1 MMCKRP
7 FINYMYLGR
16 ESNVKILKLMMRRLL
31 LIVLFLSPI
40 YLTAQPQ
47 NLRLEDYIYSE
58 KIRTV
63 LLYPALEDAENPTRL
78 LSPPVTPLQSPSPL
92 VLEFDDLTGQFE
104 GYRAKIIHCNADWTK
119 SNLNDI
125 EFTFEFNEY
134 PISSYEQSFST
145 KVPYFH
151 YRLELPKL
159 KLSGNYVIY
168 VYSDRD
174 RKPVLSRRF
183 MLYESRVSITAQARF
198 SQGIQQQFS
207 DQQIDFSVSYQGYPL
222 NAPQTDLKVVLRK
235 NFRFDQTKSGFRPTN
250 VRPFDQLLEYTFFNL
265 ENTFPGGN
273 EFRYFDSRTLSGRGY
288 GINEMERSDEFTRL
302 ILFPD
307 KTRANGSY
315 IQIDDFNGHYIVDQR
330 ESGRGSVEADYTPVL
345 FSLKTPE
352 DPEATFYVNGGFNL
366 WLLNDRNRMT
376 YNTDTGCYEAEMMI
390 KQGVINYNYVTVRGD
405 KKPDEAAME
414 GNYAAT
420 ENDYDI
426 LIYHRPPAGRA
437 DLLVGYRTVEWNRR
451 R

>member
-1 MMCKRP
+1 MR
-7 FINYMYLGR
+7 L
-16 ESNVKILKLMMRRLL
+16 SVIL
-31 LIVLFLSPI
+31 LFLISCF
-40 YLTAQPQ
+40 YQTNAQQQ
-47 NLRLEDYIYSE
+47 NLRLEDFIYNE

-63 LLYPALEDAENPTRL
+63 LLYPALENPENPTRL
-78 LSPPVTPLQSPSPL
+78 LTPPIKPLNGTSPL
-92 VLEFDDLTGQFE
+92 VLEFDDLSGQFE
-104 GYRAKIIHCNADWTK
+104 GYRAKIVHCNADWSK

-134 PISSYEQSFST
+134 PINSYEQSFST

-151 YRLELPKL
+151 YRLELPRL
-159 KLSGNYVIY
+159 KLSGNYVVY

-183 MLYESRVSITAQARF
+183 MLYENRVNINAQARF

-207 DQQIDFSVSYQGYPL
+207 DQQIDFTVDYKGYPL

-235 NFRFDQTKSGFRPTN
+235 NFRFDQLKTGFKPTN
-250 VRPFDQLLEYTFFNL
+250 VKPFDQVLEYTFFDL

-273 EFRYFDSRTLSGRGY
+273 EFRYFDSRTLSARGY

-302 ILFPD
+302 LLFPD
-307 KTRANGSY
+307 KARVGSY
-315 IQIDDFNGHYIVDQR
+315 IQIDDFNGQYIVDQR
-330 ESGRGSVEADYTPVL
+330 ESGRGSIEADYTPVL
-345 FSLKTPE
+345 FTLRSEEEPG
-352 DPEATFYVNGGFNL
+352 ATFYVNGAFNL
-366 WLLNDRNRMT
+366 WQLNDRNRMT
-376 YNTDTGCYEAEMMI
+376 YNAIAKAYEAEIMI
-390 KQGVINYNYVTVRGD
+390 KQGVINYNYTMVNGAG
-405 KKPDEAAME
+405 KKPDEAYIE
-414 GNYAAT
+414 GNYGAT

-426 LIYHRPPAGRA
+426 LIYHRPPAGRS

>member
-1 MMCKRP
+1 M
-7 FINYMYLGR
+7 
-16 ESNVKILKLMMRRLL
+16 RLL
-31 LIVLFLSPI
+31 VIVLFLTSCF
-40 YLTAQPQ
+40 YQANAQQP
-47 NLRLEDYIYSE
+47 NLRLEDFIYQE

-63 LLYPALEDAENPTRL
+63 LLYPALENPENPTRL
-78 LSPPVTPLQSPSPL
+78 LSPPIKPLNGTSPL
-92 VLEFDDLTGQFE
+92 VLEFDDLSGQFE
-104 GYRAKIIHCNADWTK
+104 GYRAKIVHCNADWSK

-134 PISSYEQSFST
+134 PINASEQSFST

-151 YRLELPKL
+151 YRLELPRL
-159 KLSGNYVIY
+159 KLSGNYVVY

-183 MLYESRVSITAQARF
+183 MLYENRVNINAQARF

-207 DQQIDFSVSYQGYPL
+207 DQQIDFTIDYKGYPL

-235 NFRFDQTKSGFRPTN
+235 NFRFDQIKTGFKPTN
-250 VRPFDQLLEYTFFNL
+250 VKPFDQVLEYTFFDL

-273 EFRYFDSRTLSGRGY
+273 EFRYFDSRTLSARGF
-288 GINEMERSDEFTRL
+288 GINEMERSDEFTKL
-302 ILFPD
+302 LLFPD
-307 KTRANGSY
+307 KARAGAY
-315 IQIDDFNGHYIVDQR
+315 IQIDDFNGQYIVDQR
-330 ESGRGSVEADYTPVL
+330 ESGRGSIEADYTPVL
-345 FSLKTPE
+345 FTLRSEE
-352 DPEATFYVNGGFNL
+352 DPDATFYVNGAFNL
-366 WLLNDRNRMT
+366 WQLNDRNRMT
-376 YNTDTGCYEAEMMI
+376 YNADTKAYEAEIVI
-390 KQGVINYNYVTVRGD
+390 KQGVINYDYTVVRGNT
-405 KKPDEAAME
+405 KPDEAYIE
-414 GNYAAT
+414 GNYGAT